1 MKKDLE
7 RLLELAEAAASRID
21 DWIAIGEPIFV
32 TSHLDADGLSA
43 ASIICSAL
51 HRREARFQLRIVR
64 QLDRSHLATLASEG
78 PGRYIFTDLGSG
90 QLPNI
95 IEMLDGHQVV
105 ILDHHPPAGD
115 DDSQDINHV
124 NPHLCGFDGTY
135 EISGAGVT
143 YLAAR
148 HLGSAN
154 EDLAALAVVGAI
166 GDVQDRGDKHALV
179 SLNSEIIVEDA
190 KAAGVLDES
199 IDVRLFGRET
209 RPIHV
214 ALQYTTDPFIP
225 GISGNPDAALSF
237 LADIG
242 IELKEGDRWRTIA
255 DLTKEEKRQLNTA
268 LITHMLKMNIP
279 AKEAQSIIGVVY
291 TLKREAPGSLV
302 RDVREFATL
311 LNACGRSDQ
320 GGIGVAVCMGER
332 GTLYRK
338 AENILKEYRLQL
350 AEGLNWLVEDP
361 TRIRKRR
368 LIQTFH
374 AQDRISETIVGSIAS
389 MALNSRIINWS
400 KPVIAFAYTQDGRV
414 KVSARTT
421 QPIVR
426 AGAHL
431 GQVMR
436 QACEELGSGAEGGG
450 HNIAAGATI
459 PRGSEERFLEIV
471 ERLLAKQLGQMK
483 DAASAL
489 EEEEGEAGAANPNA

>member
-7 RLLELAEAAASRID
+7 HLLELAEAAAARID
-21 DWIAIGEPIFV
+21 EWITTGDPIFV

-51 HRREARFQLRIVR
+51 LRRDARFQLRIVR
-64 QLDRSHLATLASEG
+64 QLDRPYLSTLVSEG
-78 PGRYIFTDLGSG
+78 PRWHIFTDLGSG

-95 IEMLDGHQVV
+95 LEVLDDTRVV
-105 ILDHHPPAGD
+105 ILDHHPPVGD
-115 DDSQDINHV
+115 DDNQNLNHV

-143 YLAAR
+143 YLVAR
-148 HLGSAN
+148 HLGPAN

-179 SLNSEIIVEDA
+179 GLNSEIIVEDA
-190 KAAGVLDES
+190 KAADVLDES
-199 IDVRLFGRET
+199 TDIRLFGRET

-225 GISGNPDAALSF
+225 GITGNPDAALSF

-242 IELKEGDRWRTIA
+242 IELKEGDHWRTIA
-255 DLTKEEKRQLNTA
+255 DLTKEEKRKLNTA
-268 LITHMLKMNIP
+268 LITHMLRMNIP

-320 GGIGVAVCMGER
+320 GGVGVAVCMGDR
-332 GTLYRK
+332 GPLYRK

-350 AEGLNWLVEDP
+350 AEGINWLIEEPNRVE
-361 TRIRKRR
+361 KRR
-368 LIQTFH
+368 LLQTFH
-374 AQDRISETIVGSIAS
+374 GQDRIPETIVGSIAS

-400 KPVIAFAYTQDGRV
+400 KPVVAFAYTRDGRV

-421 QPIVR
+421 QPLVK
-426 AGAHL
+426 AGVHL
-431 GQVMR
+431 GKIMR

-459 PRGSEERFLEIV
+459 PRGSEEHFLEIV
-471 ERLLAKQLGQMK
+471 ERLLAKQLGQMRE
-483 DAASAL
+483 AASAL
-489 EEEEGEAGAANPNA
+489 EEEGETGTANPNA